1 MYGQRKIE
9 MVESAKKRM
18 CLAELVY
25 EIYSNFEEEW
35 GFDLKVKYIE
45 EKMGNYKIL
54 IVYREAPGRKEKEY
68 YDYFDIRDY
77 NEVMKLGNK
86 YDIGTYNGIIAK
98 LIAERLK
105 KEAGIYD
112 KKH

>member
-1 MYGQRKIE
+1 

-25 EIYSNFEEEW
+25 EIYNCFEEVSGLNLRVEHIAERT
-35 GFDLKVKYIE
+35 GSYE
-45 EKMGNYKIL
+45 IL
-54 IVYREAPGRKEKEY
+54 IKYTTDPKQKEKEY
-68 YDYFDIRDY
+68 FDYFDIRDY
-77 NEVMKLGNK
+77 NGLIRLGNK
-86 YDIGTYNGIIAK
+86 YDIGMYNGIIAR

>member
-1 MYGQRKIE
+1 

-25 EIYSNFEEEW
+25 EIYNCFEEVR
-35 GFDLKVKYIE
+35 GFDIRVEHIA
-45 EKMGNYKIL
+45 EKMGSYEIL
-54 IVYREAPGRKEKEY
+54 IKYKEAPERKEKEY
-68 YDYFDIRDY
+68 YDYFSIREY
-77 NEVMKLGNK
+77 NEIIRLGNR
-86 YDIGTYNGIIAK
+86 YDISMYNGIIAR

-112 KKH
+112 KKY